1 MNEYAFT
8 SSIKEILKSHF
19 REKVEDIYDKSPLL
33 QYVNE
38 KTKSANRG
46 SKSRS
51 SFANLYAILCSCRG
65 LSQSD
70 HK

>member
-1 MNEYAFT
+1 MKEYAFT

-38 KTKSANRG
+38 KTKSAKRVP
-46 SKSRS
+46 SPRLVV
-51 SFANLYAILCSCRG
+51 FMP
-65 LSQSD
+65 
-70 HK
+70 